1 MFIGKYCG
9 QERPSPSPPPPPG
22 KGEEISCFPVFSKTW
37 KK

>member
-9 QERPSPSPPPPPG
+9 QERPSPSPPPPG

>member
-9 QERPSPSPPPPPG
+9 QERPSPAAPPG